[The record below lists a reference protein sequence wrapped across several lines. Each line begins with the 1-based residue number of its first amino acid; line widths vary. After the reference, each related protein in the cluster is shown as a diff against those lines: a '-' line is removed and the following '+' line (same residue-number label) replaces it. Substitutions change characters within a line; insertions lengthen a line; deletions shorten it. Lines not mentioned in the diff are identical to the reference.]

1 MEPIEP
7 IADSDKKDKKYYV
20 YILESSDR
28 KATYVGATV
37 DLNHRLR
44 QHNKE
49 LAGGAHATSVK
60 VAQGCTWNRICF
72 IQGFPDWP
80 AALQFEWRLKQ
91 LSRMLLKGDTSKN
104 DTSKNDTS
112 KNDTSKNDT
121 SKSDNNKNSKPIER
135 RIQALHQ
142 LLSLDK
148 PTTKAIPYSN
158 WPSPPEIIW
167 EKNIVKN

>member
-1 MEPIEP
+1 MDIHTVDATTTPIP
-7 IADSDKKDKKYYV
+7 SDKKYYV
-20 YILESSDR
+20 YILESSDC

-91 LSRMLLKGDTSKN
+91 LSRILLKT
-104 DTSKNDTS
+104 
-112 KNDTSKNDT
+112 
-121 SKSDNNKNSKPIER
+121 NKTNTPIQR

-167 EKNIVKN
+167 EKKD

>member
-1 MEPIEP
+1 MEPIEPIEP

-20 YILESSDR
+20 YILESSDC

-49 LAGGAHATSVK
+49 LVGGAHATSVK

-91 LSRMLLKGDTSKN
+91 LSRKLLKGDTSKG
-104 DTSKNDTS
+104 DTSKN
-112 KNDTSKNDT
+112 
-121 SKSDNNKNSKPIER
+121 DNNKNSKPIER

>member
-1 MEPIEP
+1 M
-7 IADSDKKDKKYYV
+7 DKDMDKDKDMDPTTTMTTIHSDKKYYV
-20 YILESSDR
+20 YILESSDC

-49 LAGGAHATSVK
+49 LVGGAHATSVK
-60 VAQGCTWNRICF
+60 VAQGCSWNRICF
-72 IQGFPDWP
+72 VQGFPDWP

-91 LSRMLLKGDTSKN
+91 LSRNLLKT
-104 DTSKNDTS
+104 
-112 KNDTSKNDT
+112 
-121 SKSDNNKNSKPIER
+121 NKVATPIQR

-167 EKNIVKN
+167 EKK

>member
-1 MEPIEP
+1 MDATT
-7 IADSDKKDKKYYV
+7 ADQDPTTNTMHSDKKYYV
-20 YILESSDR
+20 YILESSDC

-60 VAQGCTWNRICF
+60 VAQGCMWNRICF

-91 LSRMLLKGDTSKN
+91 ISRMLLKT
-104 DTSKNDTS
+104 
-112 KNDTSKNDT
+112 
-121 SKSDNNKNSKPIER
+121 NKADAPIQR

-167 EKNIVKN
+167 EKTDY

>member
-20 YILESSDR
+20 YILESSDC

-49 LAGGAHATSVK
+49 LVGGAHATSVK

-91 LSRMLLKGDTSKN
+91 LSRMLLKTNKDDT
-104 DTSKNDTS
+104 
-112 KNDTSKNDT
+112 
-121 SKSDNNKNSKPIER
+121 PIQR
-135 RIQALHQ
+135 RITALHQ

-158 WPSPPEIIW
+158 WPSPPEIVW
-167 EKNIVKN
+167 EKNIH

>member
-1 MEPIEP
+1 MDINS
-7 IADSDKKDKKYYV
+7 IADINKDAIQIHSDKKYYV
-20 YILESSDR
+20 YILESSDC

-91 LSRMLLKGDTSKN
+91 LSRKLLKTNKDDT
-104 DTSKNDTS
+104 
-112 KNDTSKNDT
+112 
-121 SKSDNNKNSKPIER
+121 PIQR
-135 RIQALHQ
+135 RITALHQ

-148 PTTKAIPYSN
+148 PTTKAIPYSS

-167 EKNIVKN
+167 EKTDY

>member
-1 MEPIEP
+1 MDMD
-7 IADSDKKDKKYYV
+7 AFDKDPTANTHSDKKYYV
-20 YILESSDR
+20 YILESSDC

-91 LSRMLLKGDTSKN
+91 ISRILLKT
-104 DTSKNDTS
+104 
-112 KNDTSKNDT
+112 
-121 SKSDNNKNSKPIER
+121 NKADAPIQR

-148 PTTKAIPYSN
+148 PTTRAIPYSN

-167 EKNIVKN
+167 EKKY

>member
-1 MEPIEP
+1 MD
-7 IADSDKKDKKYYV
+7 AFDKDPTANTHSDKKYYV
-20 YILESSDR
+20 YILESSDC

-91 LSRMLLKGDTSKN
+91 LSRMLLKTNKADTP
-104 DTSKNDTS
+104 
-112 KNDTSKNDT
+112 
-121 SKSDNNKNSKPIER
+121 PIQR

-158 WPSPPEIIW
+158 WPSPPKIIW
-167 EKNIVKN
+167 EKND

>member
-1 MEPIEP
+1 MEPVI
-7 IADSDKKDKKYYV
+7 DSDKKDKKYYV
-20 YILESSDR
+20 YILESSDC

-49 LAGGAHATSVK
+49 LVGGAHATSVK

-80 AALQFEWRLKQ
+80 ATLQFEWRLKQ
-91 LSRMLLKGDTSKN
+91 LSRKLLKGDTSKS
-104 DTSKNDTS
+104 DTSKN
-112 KNDTSKNDT
+112 
-121 SKSDNNKNSKPIER
+121 KPIER

-148 PTTKAIPYSN
+148 PTTKAIPYSS
-158 WPSPPEIIW
+158 WPSPPEIVW
-167 EKNIVKN
+167 EKND

>member
-1 MEPIEP
+1 MEP

-20 YILESSDR
+20 YILESSDC

-91 LSRMLLKGDTSKN
+91 LSRKLLKGDTSK
-104 DTSKNDTS
+104 S
-112 KNDTSKNDT
+112 DT
-121 SKSDNNKNSKPIER
+121 SKSDTSKSDTSNNKNSKPIER

-158 WPSPPEIIW
+158 WPSPPEIVW
-167 EKNIVKN
+167 EKND

>member
-1 MEPIEP
+1 MDTAT
-7 IADSDKKDKKYYV
+7 ADTENTHSDKKYYV
-20 YILESSDR
+20 YILESSDC

-91 LSRMLLKGDTSKN
+91 LSRMLLKTNKADT
-104 DTSKNDTS
+104 
-112 KNDTSKNDT
+112 
-121 SKSDNNKNSKPIER
+121 PIQR
-135 RIQALHQ
+135 RVQALHQ

-148 PTTKAIPYSN
+148 PTTKAIPYSD

-167 EKNIVKN
+167 EKSN

>member
-1 MEPIEP
+1 MEP

-20 YILESSDR
+20 YILESSDC

-44 QHNKE
+44 QHNKD

-60 VAQGCTWNRICF
+60 VAQGCTWNRICYV
-72 IQGFPDWP
+72 QGFPDWP

-91 LSRMLLKGDTSKN
+91 LSRKLLKGDTSK
-104 DTSKNDTS
+104 S
-112 KNDTSKNDT
+112 DT

-158 WPSPPEIIW
+158 WPSPPEIVW
-167 EKNIVKN
+167 EKND

>member
-1 MEPIEP
+1 MEP

-20 YILESSDR
+20 YILESSDY

-44 QHNKE
+44 QHNKD

-60 VAQGCTWNRICF
+60 VAQGCTWNRICYV
-72 IQGFPDWP
+72 QGFPDWP

-91 LSRMLLKGDTSKN
+91 LSRKLLKGDTSKS
-104 DTSKNDTS
+104 DTSKSDTS
-112 KNDTSKNDT
+112 KSDT

-158 WPSPPEIIW
+158 WPSPPEIVW
-167 EKNIVKN
+167 EKND

>member
-20 YILESSDR
+20 YILESSDC

-49 LAGGAHATSVK
+49 LVGGAHATSVK

-91 LSRMLLKGDTSKN
+91 LSRMLLKTNKDDT
-104 DTSKNDTS
+104 
-112 KNDTSKNDT
+112 
-121 SKSDNNKNSKPIER
+121 PIQR

-148 PTTKAIPYSN
+148 PTTKAIPYSS

>member
-1 MEPIEP
+1 MEP

-20 YILESSDR
+20 YILESSDC

-91 LSRMLLKGDTSKN
+91 LSRLLLKTNKDDT
-104 DTSKNDTS
+104 
-112 KNDTSKNDT
+112 
-121 SKSDNNKNSKPIER
+121 PIQR
-135 RIQALHQ
+135 RITALHQ

-167 EKNIVKN
+167 EKND

>member
-1 MEPIEP
+1 MDIDKDKDADPITTNTNH
-7 IADSDKKDKKYYV
+7 SDKKYYV
-20 YILESSDR
+20 YILESSDC

-91 LSRMLLKGDTSKN
+91 ISRMLLKT
-104 DTSKNDTS
+104 
-112 KNDTSKNDT
+112 
-121 SKSDNNKNSKPIER
+121 NKADAPIQR

-167 EKNIVKN
+167 EKNY

>member
-1 MEPIEP
+1 MEP

-20 YILESSDR
+20 YILESSDC

-91 LSRMLLKGDTSKN
+91 LSRKLLKGDN
-104 DTSKNDTS
+104 
-112 KNDTSKNDT
+112 
-121 SKSDNNKNSKPIER
+121 SKSDNSKSDNSKSDNSKNSKPIER

-148 PTTKAIPYSN
+148 PTTKAIPYSS
-158 WPSPPEIIW
+158 WPSPPEIVW
-167 EKNIVKN
+167 EKND

>member
-1 MEPIEP
+1 MTLNTDTDTDVSENKNEG
-7 IADSDKKDKKYYV
+7 KNEGKKYYV
-20 YILESSDR
+20 YILESSDF

-49 LAGGAHATSVK
+49 LVGGAHATSVK
-60 VAQGCTWNRICF
+60 VAQGYTWNRICF

-91 LSRMLLKGDTSKN
+91 LSRKLLKT
-104 DTSKNDTS
+104 
-112 KNDTSKNDT
+112 
-121 SKSDNNKNSKPIER
+121 NKANTPIQR

-142 LLSLDK
+142 LLFLDK
-148 PTTKAIPYSN
+148 PTTKAIPYSS
-158 WPSPPEIIW
+158 WLSPPEIIW
-167 EKNIVKN
+167 ETCETNK

>member
-7 IADSDKKDKKYYV
+7 IVDSDKKNKKYYV
-20 YILESSDR
+20 YILESSDC

-49 LAGGAHATSVK
+49 LVGGAHATSVK
-60 VAQGCTWNRICF
+60 VAQGCSWNRICF
-72 IQGFPDWP
+72 VQGFPDWP

-91 LSRMLLKGDTSKN
+91 LSRKLLKCENDSKSGPSKN
-104 DTSKNDTS
+104 KN
-112 KNDTSKNDT
+112 N
-121 SKSDNNKNSKPIER
+121 KPIER

-158 WPSPPEIIW
+158 WPSPPEIVW
-167 EKNIVKN
+167 EKND

>member
-1 MEPIEP
+1 MEPT
-7 IADSDKKDKKYYV
+7 ADSDKKDKKYYV
-20 YILESSDR
+20 YILESSDC

-49 LAGGAHATSVK
+49 LVGGAHATSVK

-91 LSRMLLKGDTSKN
+91 LSRKLLKGDTSNDKN
-104 DTSKNDTS
+104 
-112 KNDTSKNDT
+112 
-121 SKSDNNKNSKPIER
+121 KPIER

-148 PTTKAIPYSN
+148 PTTKAIPYSS
-158 WPSPPEIIW
+158 WPSPPEIVW
-167 EKNIVKN
+167 EKNY

>member
-49 LAGGAHATSVK
+49 LVGGAHATSVK

-91 LSRMLLKGDTSKN
+91 LSRMLLKTNKDDT
-104 DTSKNDTS
+104 
-112 KNDTSKNDT
+112 
-121 SKSDNNKNSKPIER
+121 PIQR

-148 PTTKAIPYSN
+148 PTTKAIPYSS

-167 EKNIVKN
+167 EKYCEKLVKINM

>member
-1 MEPIEP
+1 M
-7 IADSDKKDKKYYV
+7 DKDKDMGPTTMTTIHSDKKYYV
-20 YILESSDR
+20 YILESSDC

-49 LAGGAHATSVK
+49 LVGGAHATSVK
-60 VAQGCTWNRICF
+60 VAQGYTWNRICF
-72 IQGFPDWP
+72 VQGFPDWP

-91 LSRMLLKGDTSKN
+91 LSRNLLKT
-104 DTSKNDTS
+104 
-112 KNDTSKNDT
+112 
-121 SKSDNNKNSKPIER
+121 NKVATPIQR

-167 EKNIVKN
+167 ETLQTNK

>member
-1 MEPIEP
+1 MDIIQEHVTTTPPIP
-7 IADSDKKDKKYYV
+7 SDKKYYV
-20 YILESSDR
+20 YILESSDC
-28 KATYVGATV
+28 KSTYVGATV

-49 LAGGAHATSVK
+49 LVGGAHATSAK

-72 IQGFPDWP
+72 VQGFPDWP

-91 LSRMLLKGDTSKN
+91 LSRILLKTN
-104 DTSKNDTS
+104 RTET
-112 KNDTSKNDT
+112 
-121 SKSDNNKNSKPIER
+121 PLQR

-148 PTTKAIPYSN
+148 PTTKAIPYSK
-158 WPSPPEIIW
+158 WPTPPEIVW
-167 EKNIVKN
+167 EKND

>member
-1 MEPIEP
+1 MEP

-20 YILESSDR
+20 YILESSDC

-49 LAGGAHATSVK
+49 LVGGAHATSVK

-91 LSRMLLKGDTSKN
+91 LSRKLLKGDTSKG
-104 DTSKNDTS
+104 DTSKN
-112 KNDTSKNDT
+112 
-121 SKSDNNKNSKPIER
+121 DNNKNSKPIER

>member
-1 MEPIEP
+1 MEP

-20 YILESSDR
+20 YILESSDC

-49 LAGGAHATSVK
+49 LVGGAHATSVK

-91 LSRMLLKGDTSKN
+91 LSRKLLKGDTSK
-104 DTSKNDTS
+104 S
-112 KNDTSKNDT
+112 DT
-121 SKSDNNKNSKPIER
+121 SKSDTSKSDTSKSDTSKSDTSKNKPIER

-158 WPSPPEIIW
+158 WPSPPEIVW
-167 EKNIVKN
+167 EKIL